1 MCPPMIVDEN
11 KVANASQK
19 KGIKQRIMY
28 IDIWI
33 FIKQHVYA
41 LPL

>member
-1 MCPPMIVDEN
+1 MCPPMIDEY

-19 KGIKQRIMY
+19 KGIKQRVMY